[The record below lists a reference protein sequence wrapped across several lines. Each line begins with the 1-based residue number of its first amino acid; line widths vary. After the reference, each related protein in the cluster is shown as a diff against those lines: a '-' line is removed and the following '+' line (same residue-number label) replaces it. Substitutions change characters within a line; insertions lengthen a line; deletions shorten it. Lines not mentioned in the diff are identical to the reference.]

1 MNRRL
6 SRVSCNYSS
15 LKKHYGLVNWDPQS
29 VMTWGE
35 EVIRQIKEQYPT
47 GLITYFTSESAANNI
62 QSLSGA
68 DQVVALSDNPVEAE
82 FQLAEL
88 RAEHHWEGW
97 FYKNNN
103 EGQSSGKRI
112 LLGQLGSFGD
122 CLYATSV
129 AAQIKLDFPGCHLT
143 WAIGSLYKGTLALN
157 PFVDTVWEIP
167 LDHPQNMS
175 VAWMTFMEEAQRKYR
190 QDEFDEMIF
199 SQINPG
205 NFKNYDGTIRS
216 SIFRGYSKG
225 IRVPVN
231 PIVRLSTQEVSRAQ
245 TFLKHHRLHEQ
256 DCVIIF
262 EWEGR
267 SHQTFVDQQF
277 ALAVAQ
283 QITERIPRAVVILS
297 GKTSVSGAG
306 GRVIDGSWLTIR
318 EMAEL
323 THWSHLFLGVSSGL
337 SWMAT
342 STWAKPLPM
351 IQLLRSS
358 TGAYASMVHDAKY
371 YDLPTEDILELQEC
385 SPSDVCEVVK
395 AVYDHGFSQAR
406 AQYHSEMPLDFTWYC
421 EMLIAGLMAQGRWPE
436 VLQSVFY
443 TWERFGSHPQLTQ
456 FLDGPVRLSIQQVW
470 HFLGRENQDVI
481 LRYLQLLQV
490 QWHPHK
496 KGEAMIAHITHPTES
511 LPSVSRSQIELADSC
526 KVTAIVSTYA
536 SEGFIKECLDD
547 LVRQTIF
554 DQMEIV
560 IVDSGSPEAEK
571 DIILEY
577 QQRFPNINYLRTQ
590 RETVYA
596 AWNRAIRLARGTY
609 ITPFS
614 TNDRLKKDAYEILA
628 NTLDSQPDVVLV
640 YGDTYLTHI
649 SHETFE
655 YHTRSGEWRWPEY
668 SFEDLLHNCRV
679 GPHPMWRRDIHV
691 KIGYFDEQYKAIGD
705 QEFWLRMGEQFNL
718 MHIPEVTGL
727 YWVSPEGLSNQLDVA
742 QPEQTRIRN
751 IYLQRHQVRVPKNQ
765 RMDFDCSIII
775 PVFNKA
781 ELTQQCL
788 THLANVTNGCSYE
801 VIVVDNASTDDTKA
815 FLATLGGDIQ
825 NISNPENY
833 GFAKACNQG
842 AAAAKGRFLVFL
854 NNDTIP
860 KPGWLKALRNEVEGH
875 QDVAIVGS
883 KLLYPDDTIQHAG
896 VVISRLFRTPYH
908 LFRGAPESLPAV
920 NTRKELQAV
929 TAACM
934 LVRKEAFEKVGGFD
948 EGFVNGYEDIDLCLK
963 VRQMGK
969 KVVYQ
974 PKSCMYHLESQTS
987 GRKTHDSAN
996 ALRFIA
1002 RWEHLWLDDEDIVAD
1017 QSGYFI
1023 QQDVPEGQIRSRLI
1037 PKHAIAHPAA
1047 WQRVVDLQQL
1057 LLGRPCQPLAEM
1069 ADSQKIGNLLVPVG
1083 DWPNDIGILEW
1094 VGRVCET
1101 LHCKQEAVQIWEKLL
1116 VIGDHP
1122 NARLGLARAMLKS
1135 GNLDEA
1141 QRHLDE
1147 LKRVFTPREEAWTLQ
1162 GILSIQRQNFS
1173 EGKYAFEQALAFE
1186 SANKKVLM
1194 GLGMACLGLGQSAEA
1209 WNIFEQVVSG
1219 DPDNVEALRCLMQA
1233 GTALQRW
1240 EVLSGRLARFVERNP
1255 ADCDMRFA
1263 LAGVGFRAGHSQ
1275 EAMEQ
1280 LTWLRLMTPDYEGLE
1295 ALEGLLH
1302 AAQTS
1307 ENLVSTR

>member
-1 MNRRL
+1 MNQSGSSL
-6 SRVSCNYSS
+6 SCYYSS
-15 LKKHYGLVNWDPQS
+15 LYKHHGLVNWDPQS

-35 EVIRQIKEQYPT
+35 KVIRQIKEQYPT

-68 DQVVALSDNPVEAE
+68 DQVVALSDDPVEAE

-103 EGQSSGKRI
+103 EGPSGGKRI
-112 LLGQLGSFGD
+112 LLGQLGSYGD
-122 CLYATSV
+122 CLYASSL
-129 AAQIKLDFPGCHLT
+129 AAQIKNDYPGCHLT
-143 WAIGSLYKGTLALN
+143 WAIGSLYKDAIALN
-157 PFVDTVWEIP
+157 PFVDAVWEIP
-167 LDHPQNMS
+167 LDHPKNMA
-175 VAWMTFMEEAQRKYR
+175 VAWIAFMEEAQRKYA
-190 QDEFDEMIF
+190 QNEFNEMIF

-216 SIFRGYSKG
+216 SIFRGYSKD

-245 TFLKHHRLHEQ
+245 TFVKHHRLHEQ
-256 DCVIIF
+256 DLVIIF

-277 ALAVAQ
+277 ALIVAQ
-283 QITERIPRAVVILS
+283 QITECIPRAVVILS
-297 GKTSVSGAG
+297 GKTSIPGATD
-306 GRVIDGSWLTIR
+306 RVIDGSQLTIR

-358 TGAYASMVHDAKY
+358 TGVYASMVHDAKY
-371 YDLPTEDILELQEC
+371 HELPTEAILELQEC

-395 AVYDHGFSQAR
+395 AIFDHGFSQAR
-406 AQYHSEMPLDFTWYC
+406 ARYHTEMPLDFSWYC
-421 EMLIAGLMAQGRWPE
+421 EMLKAGLMAHGRWPE

-443 TWERFGSHPQLTQ
+443 TRERFGSHLQLMQ
-456 FLDGPVRLSIQQVW
+456 FLDGPVRLGIQQVW
-470 HFLGRENQDVI
+470 HSLGRENQDAI
-481 LRYLQLLQV
+481 LRYLQTLQV
-490 QWHPHK
+490 QWSPREN
-496 KGEAMIAHITHPTES
+496 GEAMIAHTAHHTES
-511 LPSVSRSQIELADSC
+511 LPSISRPQVELADSF

-577 QQRFPNINYLRTQ
+577 QQRFPNITYLRTQ

-596 AWNRAIRLARGTY
+596 AWNRAIRLAQGTY

-640 YGDTYLTHI
+640 YGDTYLTRI
-649 SHETFE
+649 PHETFE
-655 YHTRSGEWRWPEY
+655 FHTRCGEWRWPEY
-668 SFEDLLHNCRV
+668 SFDDLLHNCRV
-679 GPHPMWRRDIHV
+679 GPHPMWRTNIHET
-691 KIGYFDEQYKAIGD
+691 IGYFDEHYMAIGD

-727 YWVSPEGLSNQLDVA
+727 YWVSPEGLSNQLDIA
-742 QPEQTRIRN
+742 QPEQTIIRN
-751 IYLQRHQVRVPKNQ
+751 MYLERHQVRVAKTQ
-765 RMDFDCSIII
+765 RVDFDCSIII
-775 PVFNKA
+775 PVFNKV

-788 THLANVTNGCSYE
+788 THLADVTNGCSYE

-815 FLATLGGDIQ
+815 FLSKLGGDIQ
-825 NISNPENY
+825 IISNPENY

-842 AAAAKGRFLVFL
+842 AAAANGRFLVFL
-854 NNDTIP
+854 SNDTIP
-860 KPGWLKALRNEVEGH
+860 KPGWLRALLNEVEGH

-908 LFRGAPESLPAV
+908 LFVGVPENLPAV
-920 NTRKELQAV
+920 NTRKEFQAV

-934 LVRKEAFEKVGGFD
+934 LVRKEIFDGVGGFD
-948 EGFVNGYEDIDLCLK
+948 EGFVNGFEDVDLCLK
-963 VRQMGK
+963 IRQMGK
-969 KVVYQ
+969 KIIYQ
-974 PKSCMYHLESQTS
+974 PQSCLYHLESQTP
-987 GRKTHDSAN
+987 GRKTHDEAN
-996 ALRFIA
+996 AKRFLS
-1002 RWEHLWLDDEDIVAD
+1002 RWEHLWLEDEDLVAA
-1017 QSGYFI
+1017 QNGYVI
-1023 QQDVPEGQIRSRLI
+1023 QQDVSEGKIRSRLT
-1037 PKHAIAHPAA
+1037 PMAHATPASA

-1057 LLGRPCQPLAEM
+1057 LLGQACQPLDEINE
-1069 ADSQKIGNLLVPVG
+1069 SQKIHDLLVDAE

-1101 LHCKQEAVQIWEKLL
+1101 LHCEREAVQFWEKLL
-1116 VIGDHP
+1116 RIADHP
-1122 NARLGLARAMLKS
+1122 NARLGLARAMLKN

-1147 LKRVFTPREEAWTLQ
+1147 LTRVFTLREEGWTLK
-1162 GILSIQRQNFS
+1162 GILSIQRQQFS
-1173 EGKYAFEQALAFE
+1173 EAKHAFEQALAIVGE
-1186 SANKKVLM
+1186 SQKAQM
-1194 GLGMACLGLGQSAEA
+1194 GLGMACLGLDQTAEA
-1209 WNIFEQVVSG
+1209 WDQFEQVLSV
-1219 DPDNVEALRCLMQA
+1219 DPDNVKAIRCLIQV
-1233 GTALQRW
+1233 GTVIQRW
-1240 EVLSGRLARFVERNP
+1240 ETLARHLTRFVERNP
-1255 ADCDMRFA
+1255 ADCDIRFA
-1263 LAGVGFRAGHSQ
+1263 LAGVQCRAGQ
-1275 EAMEQ
+1275 PEEAKEH
-1280 LTWLRLMTPDYEGLE
+1280 LTWLRLVQPEYEGLE
-1295 ALEGLLH
+1295 DLERVLALPP
-1302 AAQTS
+1302 AQS
-1307 ENLVSTR
+1307 NLVSVH